1 MVTEDGVIL
10 CSNGISEK
18 FRRIGNRYNIK
29 TVFKTKKAS
38 SLLFK
43 RTPQNRILL
52 PEQRSRVCRYKKC
65 VITYVEL
72 ALGEKE
78 ELRRRLEA
86 NPRWRTVF
94 QWDHK
99 IRWDDVTTPHIEQ
112 VTKCGKYKEVAHVAV
127 TKRPIVHVSTVFC
140 QKYSKGKQATS
151 CPDPHKRLY
160 NETRHLHIS
169 FCSAVSFFISFPSYR
184 SSTRKFIL

>member
-1 MVTEDGVIL
+1 VSFHALTEYLRNSDGLGIVITSKL
-10 CSNGISEK
+10 FSRQKNVEVALQKNATKSN
-18 FRRIGNRYNIK
+18 
-29 TVFKTKKAS
+29 S
-38 SLLFK
+38 S
-43 RTPQNRILL
+43 PQ
-52 PEQRSRVCRYKKC
+52 QRSRVCRCKKC

-94 QWDHK
+94 QRDHK

-151 CPDPHKRLY
+151 CPDPYKRLY
-160 NETRHLHIS
+160 NEKRHLHIS